1 MIITKNKI
9 LGVIIPC
16 LNEEQNINNFYL
28 RIIKIIKQLNVKYKI
43 YFIDDGSVDNTWK
56 KISELNK
63 IDKNILGIKLSRNFG
78 QQTAIK
84 AGIDF
89 VNTDYLLIIDADL
102 QDPPELIKDMYLKLI
117 NHNLDIVYAERIKNN
132 EGFFKKYSSIL
143 FYKFFNYV
151 CNIKIPNNVSDF
163 RIVNKK
169 VITELKK
176 INEKEPFYRGMI
188 PWLGFKSGKIEFNRP
203 NRMHGQTKANVK
215 TMTNLTLNAI
225 FNYSNLP
232 RRLSFILSLI
242 FFILFIILSAYILE
256 NFLLNNKI
264 SDFILIFTVITFYN
278 FIIFFILG
286 LISEY
291 LGKIFI
297 KVNNEVLY
305 AIDEK
310 IF

>member
-1 MIITKNKI
+1 MNENKI
-9 LGVIIPC
+9 LGIIVPC
-16 LNEEQNINNFYL
+16 FNEDKNINNFYS
-28 RIIKIIKQLNVKYKI
+28 RIIKIIKELNIKYKI
-43 YFIDDGSVDNTWK
+43 YFIDDGSIDDTWK
-56 KISELNK
+56 NITELNK

-78 QQTAIK
+78 QPIAIK

-89 VNTDYLLIIDADL
+89 IDTDYLLIIDADL

-117 NHNLDIVYAERIKNN
+117 NENLDVVYAERIKNN
-132 EGFFKKYSSIL
+132 ESLFKKYSSIL

-169 VITELKK
+169 IISELKK
-176 INEKEPFYRGMI
+176 IDEKEPFYRGMI
-188 PWLGFKSGKIEFNRP
+188 PWLGFRSGKIEFDRP
-203 NRMHGQTKANVK
+203 NRMHGKTNANIK

-232 RRLSFILSLI
+232 RRLSFILSLF
-242 FFILFIILSAYILE
+242 FFILFIILAIYISN
-256 NFLLNNKI
+256 NFLLNNEI
-264 SDFILIFTVITFYN
+264 SDFTIIFTIIVFYN
-278 FIIFFILG
+278 SLIFFILG

-297 KVNNEVLY
+297 KINNKILY

-310 IF
+310 IL

>member
-1 MIITKNKI
+1 MNENQI
-9 LGVIIPC
+9 LGIIVPC
-16 LNEEQNINNFYL
+16 LNEEKNINNFYS
-28 RIIKIIKQLNVKYKI
+28 RIIKIIKELDIKYKI
-43 YFIDDGSVDNTWK
+43 YFIDDGSIDDTWK
-56 KISELNK
+56 NITELNK

-78 QQTAIK
+78 QPIAIK

-89 VNTDYLLIIDADL
+89 INTDYLLIIDADL

-117 NHNLDIVYAERIKNN
+117 NENLDVVYAERIKNN
-132 EGFFKKYSSIL
+132 ESLFKKYSSIL

-151 CNIKIPNNVSDF
+151 CNIKIPHNVSDF
-163 RIVNKK
+163 RIVSKK

-188 PWLGFKSGKIEFNRP
+188 PWLGFNSGKIQFDRP
-203 NRMHGQTKANVK
+203 NRIHGQTNANIK

-232 RRLSFILSLI
+232 RRLSFILSLL
-242 FFILFIILSAYILE
+242 FFILFIILAIYIS
-256 NFLLNNKI
+256 NNYLLNNKI
-264 SDFILIFTVITFYN
+264 SDLTLIFTIIIFYN
-278 FIIFFILG
+278 SLIFFILG

-297 KVNNEVLY
+297 KINNKILY
-305 AIDEK
+305 AIDKK
-310 IF
+310 IL